1 MQFIRFL
8 SLAVAILLFLT
19 VAVRAPA
26 WSDEKSKAKI
36 TGLIV
41 SLDPGGSFQIREF
54 RTDRHWVVLLH
65 REIEVEEDD
74 DDRKG
79 RRLRVGDVVEIKG
92 QILDGRTLLAT
103 KIKILAHSTAQGPGG
118 FNPQPSVPSAPANP
132 PNNALVAIV
141 KTLGVGAA
149 VKAFA
154 RPINGFINGLLQNK
168 GAAVQAQT
176 KVVPILSVTI
186 GIQTPG
192 SAYIGAAQVS
202 GPPAALAKVE
212 AVAVLE
218 ADYQTAFRVK
228 ALVPVDNL
236 KPWEAF
242 RRVPGVGVSA
252 IIDIRI

>member
-1 MQFIRFL
+1 MRFMRIL

-19 VAVRAPA
+19 VVMRAPA
-26 WSDEKSKAKI
+26 WSDEKNKAKI

-41 SLDPGGSFQIREF
+41 ALDPGGSLQIREF
-54 RTDRHWVVLLH
+54 RTDRRWIVVLH
-65 REIEVEEDD
+65 REFKLDD
-74 DDRKG
+74 DDDDKRE
-79 RRLRVGDVVEIKG
+79 RRLSVGDVVEIKG
-92 QILDGRTLLAT
+92 QLLDGRTLLAT
-103 KIKILAHSTAQGPGG
+103 KIKILAHSSAQGPGG
-118 FNPQPSVPSAPANP
+118 YNPQPAAPANP
-132 PNNALVAIV
+132 SNNALVAVV

-154 RPINGFINGLLQNK
+154 PAINSFINGLLQNK

-186 GIQTPG
+186 GISSPG
-192 SAYIGAAQVS
+192 SAHIGAAQVS

-228 ALVPVDNL
+228 VLVPVDNL

>member
-1 MQFIRFL
+1 MRFIRIL
-8 SLAVAILLFLT
+8 SLAVTILLFLT
-19 VAVRAPA
+19 VAMRVPA
-26 WSDEKSKAKI
+26 WSDEKNKAKI

-41 SLDPGGSFQIREF
+41 ALDPGGSFQIREF
-54 RTDRHWVVLLH
+54 RTDRRWIVVLH
-65 REIEVEEDD
+65 REFKLDD
-74 DDRKG
+74 DDDDKRG
-79 RRLRVGDVVEIKG
+79 RHLSVGDVVEIKG
-92 QILDGRTLLAT
+92 QLLDGRTLLAT
-103 KIKILAHSTAQGPGG
+103 KIKILAHSSAQGPGG
-118 FNPQPSVPSAPANP
+118 YNPQPAAPANP
-132 PNNALVAIV
+132 PNNALVAVV

-154 RPINGFINGLLQNK
+154 PGINSFINGLLQNK

-186 GIQTPG
+186 GISSPG
-192 SAYIGAAQVS
+192 SAHIGAAQVS

-228 ALVPVDNL
+228 VLVPVDNL